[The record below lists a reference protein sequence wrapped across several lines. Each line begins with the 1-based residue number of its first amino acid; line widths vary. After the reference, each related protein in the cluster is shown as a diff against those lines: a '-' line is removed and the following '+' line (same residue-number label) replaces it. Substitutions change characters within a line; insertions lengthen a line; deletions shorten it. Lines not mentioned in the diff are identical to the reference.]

1 MTAFSLIQNIVET
14 SKNENTKDTWLMF
27 DVEALNTVKQFKTSE
42 EKKKDFVTLFHSID
56 VSNEDTLKKQEDK
69 IVETLK
75 SRHIQL
81 KTDTISI
88 VSIYLHVPE
97 ENIRFV
103 GHTGILVNTED
114 GCLYFEKYSNIA
126 PFQATK
132 FKDKKQ
138 VKKYFLSRPD
148 LYGDGSEL
156 DPIVTIND
164 EILG

>member
-1 MTAFSLIQNIVET
+1 
-14 SKNENTKDTWLMF
+14 MF

-42 EKKKDFVTLFHSID
+42 EKIKDFVTLFHSID

-97 ENIRFV
+97 ENTRFV
-103 GHTGILVNTED
+103 GHTGLLVNTED
-114 GCLYFEKYSNIA
+114 GYLYFEKYSNIA

-132 FKDKKQ
+132 FQNKKQ
-138 VKKYFLSRPD
+138 VKEYLLSRPD

-164 EILG
+164 EILR